1 MKVNGQIAV
10 SSYDFVTTEKLSYW
24 KYNQPVYVSL
34 ESGEN
39 LIRLTVV
46 EQNDGPRIDH
56 LLVGKPDAV
65 VIKLNGHVRAVA
77 RNGLGFWNDWGFEF
91 TNETSLVIPS
101 IIDPPQGDI
110 FKYLQG
116 RVRLATPSGW
126 KWLDCGNVSNLGHCL
141 F

>member
-1 MKVNGQIAV
+1 MNGQVAV

-34 ESGEN
+34 ESGNN

-46 EQNDGPRIDH
+46 EQNDGPRIIDH

-65 VIKLNGHVRAVA
+65 VIKLNGHARAVA
-77 RNGLGFWNDWGFEF
+77 QNGLGFWNDWGFEF

-126 KWLDCGNVSNLGHCL
+126 KWLDCGNVSNLGHC
-141 F
+141 FF